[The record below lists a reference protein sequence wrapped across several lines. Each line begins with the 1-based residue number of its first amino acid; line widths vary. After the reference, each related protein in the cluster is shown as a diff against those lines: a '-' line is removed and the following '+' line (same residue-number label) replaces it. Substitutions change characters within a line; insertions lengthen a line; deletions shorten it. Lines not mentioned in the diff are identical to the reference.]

1 MRKLLVPLAGI
12 VTLIS
17 GTILLT
23 PTAEATVWA
32 AASSI
37 RATFGATKPVENA
50 ACLPAPSGLRLSG
63 LQISKGVQALPGPLG
78 NIASGTCASCF
89 GREPSG

>member
-50 ACLPAPSGLRLSG
+50 ACLPRRVCGFRG
-63 LQISKGVQALPGPLG
+63 CRYRKVQALPGPLG

>member
-1 MRKLLVPLAGI
+1 MRKLLVPFAGV

-17 GTILLT
+17 GAILLT

-37 RATFGATKPVENA
+37 RATFGATKLVENA
-50 ACLPAPSGLRLSG
+50 ACLPRRVCGFRGCRYRKVCKRSQGL
-63 LQISKGVQALPGPLG
+63 
-78 NIASGTCASCF
+78 
-89 GREPSG
+89 